1 MLELK
6 LPTARRA
13 VLDLL
18 SNLLEEVFHCTH
30 LDRGE
35 RALTSLWFFTF
46 LKEDAERRRSSL
58 ESFSRALET
67 KLVVH

>member
-35 RALTSLWFFTF
+35 RAQPVYGFLRFRKKM
-46 LKEDAERRRSSL
+46 LKEDEAP
-58 ESFSRALET
+58 
-67 KLVVH
+67 